1 MEISHRQDAALCR
14 ANAPLTRGPCTRG
27 TVRWPWPIAACLLV
41 CACALLGACSLLGPR
56 LQTPTLSIDSIAL
69 ERSDL
74 VTQHLKVRMRVDNPN
89 DRSLRVLGL
98 AYTLYIEGEETAHG
112 VSDASFTVP
121 ALGEAEFD
129 TDVTANMAGTVLR
142 LLGRGGD
149 VRDHINYRIAGKVEL
164 ARGLKRS
171 ISFDHSGTFSFR

>member
-1 MEISHRQDAALCR
+1 M
-14 ANAPLTRGPCTRG
+14 
-27 TVRWPWPIAACLLV
+27 
-41 CACALLGACSLLGPR
+41 
-56 LQTPTLSIDSIAL
+56 
-69 ERSDL
+69 
-74 VTQHLKVRMRVDNPN
+74 
-89 DRSLRVLGL
+89 GL

-129 TDVTANMAGTVLR
+129 THVTANMAGTVLR

-164 ARGLKRS
+164 ARGFERS
-171 ISFDHSGTFSFR
+171 ISFDHRGTFSFR